1 MRVAGENQ
9 PCGVSFKFRILAE
22 NPPAGPVDE
31 GFEAS
36 ARKNSTPEPDS
47 GGAGLSGHEPVLLSE
62 VLTFLRE
69 GLSGTSSP
77 RIVDGT
83 LGLGGYSEA
92 MLQEF
97 PQAEII
103 GIDRDPEA
111 LRRAGMRL
119 AEDGS
124 RFRAVR
130 SNFGD
135 MRRALAERGSF
146 DAFVFDLG
154 VSNMQLSEGERGF
167 SFQRDGPLDMRMD
180 PEGDAHTAAEV
191 LARTDVRELARIFW
205 EYGEERHSRR
215 IAARIEEYRRRGE
228 SPETT
233 GELVSLIRG
242 CLPEPVQRKMG
253 GHPARRVFQAL
264 RIWVND
270 ELGELEAM
278 MDQLPALAAEGCVVV
293 IVSYHSL
300 EDRIVKHR
308 FRAWEKEMGLGVVL
322 TRHPVL
328 PGEEE
333 MERNYKS
340 RSAKLRAFR
349 FKGKNDKIKK

>member
-1 MRVAGENQ
+1 VSEPVENSLGCSVA
-9 PCGVSFKFRILAE
+9 S
-22 NPPAGPVDE
+22 
-31 GFEAS
+31 S
-36 ARKNSTPEPDS
+36 PES
-47 GGAGLSGHEPVLLSE
+47 YIGHEPVLLKE
-62 VLTFLRE
+62 VLTFLE
-69 GLSGTSSP
+69 DGLGGKDHP

-92 MLQEF
+92 MLREF
-97 PQAEII
+97 PRADVI
-103 GIDRDPEA
+103 GIDRDAEA
-111 LRRAGMRL
+111 LRRARVRL
-119 AEDGS
+119 EEWGP
-124 RFRAVR
+124 RFSAVYT
-130 SNFGD
+130 NFGNLQS
-135 MRRALAERGSF
+135 ALSGEGLGVSGGQFPPELKSNKF

-180 PEGDAHTAAEV
+180 PEGDAPTAAEV
-191 LARTDVRELARIFW
+191 LARTDAKELARIFW

-215 IAARIEEYRRRGE
+215 IAAQVEECRRRGK
-228 SPETT
+228 SPQTT
-233 GELVSLIRG
+233 GELAALIRG

-264 RIWVND
+264 RIFVND

-278 MDQLPALAAEGCVVV
+278 LEQLPALAAEGCLAV

-308 FRAWEKEMGLGVVL
+308 FRAWEKETGWGRVL
-322 TRHPVL
+322 TKHPVL

-340 RSAKLRAFR
+340 RSAKLRAFQ
-349 FKGKNDKIKK
+349 FSD